1 MCVHST
7 KDTAMNFVKVL
18 LVSASIGSL
27 SLPGLASAECSHST
41 RIKNDSN
48 VTLRIVELKSS
59 SSPPFFKTQWT
70 GLRTIRAGDTG
81 TIDWTS
87 DLDCTD
93 DSNVPNI
100 FDVKL
105 VRSIGKVHSCDN
117 LQPSEAVTLEAPDL
131 CFH

>member
-1 MCVHST
+1 M
-7 KDTAMNFVKVL
+7 KPIRAFFA
-18 LVSASIGSL
+18 SALICGC

-41 RIKNDSN
+41 RITNDSN

-70 GLRTIRAGDTG
+70 GRRTIRAGDTG
-81 TIDWTS
+81 TIEWTS

-93 DSNVPNI
+93 DSGNENV

-105 VRSIGKVHSCDN
+105 VRSIGAVHSCDN
-117 LQPSEAVTLEAPDL
+117 LSPSEAIRLNAPDL